1 MKKAILLF
9 LFVLLAGM
17 IYSQGWM
24 KYLPSGRDNNA
35 LTFYD
40 YQDAFKKWCKEL
52 KIDNTGYYTMNGE
65 KRKAY
70 GWKQFKRW
78 EIEMRG
84 WFDLKTGIFFKADLI
99 KELEE
104 YRLKYPESSR
114 NHDGEWVN
122 LGYSNPLG
130 GYLGVGR
137 LNTIEFHPDD
147 PDIFW
152 VGAPTGG
159 LWVTEDHG
167 ATWTPKTD
175 QIPKIQVSAIA
186 VPSDFS
192 SSNTIYIGTGDR
204 DTWSRRG
211 NGILKSTDGGNTWS
225 STGLTTDVIEFYV
238 GGIKIH
244 PDSNNSI
251 YAITSAGLY
260 KSIDSGENW
269 EMLKVC
275 KGIDMEFNPLNPE
288 IIYISTRIDDN
299 SNHTRIYRTLDGGAT
314 WQTVLS
320 RIGSRTELAVSPD
333 EPTWVYAIVSD
344 LNRGLQA
351 IYRSTDNGGLFSL
364 IFSGIPLTNNILSID
379 CVPSD
384 EGGQGEYDLCLAANP
399 TNAEEVYVGGI
410 NTWKSVDGGFT
421 WEICNVWTGT
431 CGGIV
436 QEVHADHHWLEFQ
449 YNTETLFDC
458 NDGGIYFTEDAGES
472 WTDISAGLT
481 INQIYR
487 ISGSQQTSNEIIMGL
502 QDNGNALWTGGYN
515 IGWRDGDGCECQIN
529 PLDDDIQYRCSNS
542 GFPLYTFD
550 HWANAAVFEVEND
563 SGGWF
568 KPFRFFPD
576 NPANMLYALTNVW
589 ITYDHGQNFE
599 LFFNPSDS
607 SIIHELEIAPSD
619 PQVVFVCNEDN
630 LYKTNDGGQDWE
642 NLTSYLPFIPFYL
655 FRIEI
660 KQDDQD
666 VIWITNVEWGGN
678 NSVYMSEDGGY
689 TWTNISYGLPDIP
702 FYDIIQNDLNT
713 SMVELYAS
721 SISGIYMKLG
731 EQPWISF
738 NGGLPNVPVYDIDIY
753 YAGANTKLR
762 AGTFGRGFWETPVFS
777 ISTDA
782 PGIWTGTVSKSW
794 FDPQNWQ
801 YVSVPNQFSDVT
813 VPAGC
818 SHYPEIHS
826 FTQCNKL
833 TIEDGG
839 EFTLSESMFQV
850 NDSLIVNGEL
860 LFNGNAA
867 DLVVLGNVVINPTA
881 QITISDNNMEI
892 YTYRDW
898 WVKAGSFIILT
909 KGTVIFKGSQ
919 NSKITIDAS
928 LYAFN
933 NITIDKD
940 PGKIVYYS
948 LNSLQNL
955 ITGGTFTILTGNTY
969 RHNANKDFVIITK
982 FVNNGTYLFLDG
994 TFKYAGESMSLSSN
1008 TSSHFYHFDL
1018 NNAACNFTLSNNI
1031 EVRGDMHIDAGTL
1044 LPQGN
1049 TIDLHGSWYNSP
1061 SGGEFEEATSRV
1073 VFSGTANQAIYNH
1086 ENFNILE
1093 IDKASDTLIIDGVN
1107 VICNHYDWT
1116 DGALKV
1122 GIGSFTANDLTDNG
1136 IFGDYTLINGFIDL
1150 YNDDYIDL
1158 NGFLNISGGTF
1169 NVHGGSR
1176 ASYWPYS
1183 ANAGLTMSG
1192 GVLDFKDQGI
1202 YLNDVGLSFTDI
1214 ITGGVIRTSASFG
1227 GPRHDFN
1234 PAGGYI
1240 ELYGDHMA
1248 GLSHGTG
1255 SSFYEVRV
1263 HKGTAANEAGQ
1274 TLKSLSRDAVLP
1286 TYAKKTT
1293 GRVKDDGTIY
1303 PGGPR
1308 STKVTVFSILDIDR
1322 DVDIVSGELDISNYV
1337 VSLERDLIISGM
1349 LTMTDPAGELHVGR
1363 DVQWN
1368 NSATENITA
1377 GNIFFSRDWLFGNST
1392 QQHLGGTNVATADG
1406 DNIQNISFTGNKT
1419 GFRNLVIAKSASYA
1433 VINQSPID
1441 TLNIFGYLHV
1451 NTGNTFNITGN
1462 ARLKVDSLLLVESGA
1477 TFDLNSNSYGI
1488 AGSKLQLDGTM
1499 HLQSNPKMFVKKTFI
1514 QNATGHLIIDY
1525 GSFIIDAPYSGTLHG
1540 FGGITDLNGGNF
1552 EITNDGI
1559 QLGVGAV
1566 YNFNGGNMRI
1576 GWNFKAIFAGSFQP
1590 ALGTVELIGNRGA
1603 QIEIQNGNYF
1613 HNLLINKGST
1623 YTVNAMD
1630 PVIVDNDLTI
1640 TSGTYSSTTN
1650 TNKLTINND
1659 LIIGSSGKL
1668 NPADG
1673 EVEIA
1678 GNWTNNHG
1686 TAGFTEGTSTLTFN
1700 GNKNSTLN
1708 NTETFY
1714 RLIIN
1719 KPHATDKNLY
1729 LTANLSLTTES
1740 NLQIVDGTLQL
1751 GNFTDLTVMGTLSIS
1766 AGAGLNANPG
1776 TSSALAIEIQRSWS
1790 NSNSNYNSDVG
1801 FNPGHSTVT
1810 FSGNLY
1816 QAYSVTSGGGPFYNL
1831 VINKSGNVFNSKTGM
1846 TVLHDVNFAAGDL
1859 IAENPNLIY
1868 EIKRDFDISASANW
1882 LDSTAVIK
1890 FTGPSVQTYT
1900 CLNATI
1906 PKFKDFI
1913 LEMQSAT
1920 VYTTLYSDLK
1930 CKGEITV
1937 NEGDLRLHGYTMDCG
1952 TGLSIYPGGKLSG
1965 YYASVIRMGNNAQ
1978 VNVAGG
1984 ELILFGND
1992 PDSALLTHISSG
2004 YYTFS
2009 VNSGG
2014 KLSAGNA
2021 IFEYMGTDGINITTT
2036 GLIDPA
2042 SSLFGCTFRKGIS
2055 GGKLLTVN
2063 NTQKLTVQNA
2073 YFPANTW
2080 SGAYNVSKPDALGSL
2095 TFINESGGFAG
2106 PAYEND
2112 PNNII
2117 FWSLSGRWTGTVSH
2131 NWHTAGNWFYNSV
2144 PNTSVVVYIPAS
2156 TPFSPWIQATASCKS
2171 LTLEQ
2176 SAYLKL
2182 DANDLTIST
2191 YADIYGEMHL
2201 DTNIIFTLDSLIFR
2215 AGSSVTADTRAYVKI
2230 RGGLFVEPGADVK
2243 LNQGTMYF
2251 IDAKNSSMTCQ
2262 ADTTWVNDLIN
2273 QKPAGFALTYVNG
2286 STGILVVQGNFT
2298 NNTDALLKIDSPE
2311 EIIFKTRFR
2320 NYGGYIKANDGTIT
2334 LTGDPYYSL
2343 RTNDN
2348 SYFNNL
2354 TIRTTTHLKLDN
2366 NYNDSL
2372 VVNGTLKIEINP
2384 LGSSGLETN
2393 ANTSLAAMPII
2404 VGSNWINTAGTAAFV
2419 HGNGRVEFNS
2429 ETGNQD
2435 VMGWTNFYNVE
2446 EKTQSDF
2453 KLRFYNYNYVL
2464 NNLTIF
2470 NRTAV
2475 YDTLMVGGLVDLS
2488 RSGAY
2493 FYMEDDG
2500 YVETES
2506 LDQGGHFVGNSGYF
2520 MAYDLAD
2527 ADLNGDWKIYGA
2539 SVMLYQDPS
2548 SSLDLNGTF
2557 DISAGEFYVIGN
2569 GGSLNSNWPSPAGS
2583 ASLTMSGGI
2592 FGFEDL
2598 GIFIFSNNFSEN
2610 ITGGTI
2616 VTAGNFTSDEGIN
2629 CFNPAGGTVELKG
2642 NTNTIVNL
2650 YGANCWFNN
2659 LKISKNTGKQVTVN
2673 DALRIKGNLDV
2684 ATGKLL
2690 TNGEVVQ
2697 VGP

>member
-9 LFVLLAGM
+9 LFVLLTGM
-17 IYSQGWM
+17 LFSQGWM
-24 KYLPSGRDNNA
+24 QYLPSGRNNST

-40 YQDAFKKWCKEL
+40 YQDAFHKWCKEL
-52 KIDNTGYYTMNGE
+52 KIDNTGYYMVNGE

-84 WFDLKTGIFFKADLI
+84 WYDYKTGVFFKADLI

-114 NHDGEWVN
+114 NHDGDWVN

-137 LNTIEFHPDD
+137 LNSIEFHPDD

-152 VGAPTGG
+152 VAAPTGG

-175 QIPKIQVSAIA
+175 QIPKIEVSAIA
-186 VPSDFS
+186 VPSDYS

-204 DTWSRRG
+204 DTWTRRG

-225 STGLTTDVIEFYV
+225 STGLTTDVYEFYV

-244 PDSNNSI
+244 PDSNSSI

-269 EMLKVC
+269 HRLKAC
-275 KGIDMEFNPLNPE
+275 RGIDMEFNPSNPE
-288 IIYISTRIDDN
+288 IIYISTRIDDD
-299 SNHTRIYRTLDGGAT
+299 SDHTKIYRTLDGGAT

-351 IYRSTDNGGLFSL
+351 IYRSTNDGGLFSL
-364 IFSGIPLTNNILSID
+364 IYSGTPFTNNILSGD
-379 CVPSD
+379 CVPSVG
-384 EGGQGEYDLCLAANP
+384 GGQGEYDLCLAANP
-399 TNAEEVYVGGI
+399 ANAEEVYVGGI

-487 ISGSQQTSNEIIMGL
+487 LSGSQQTSNEIIMGL
-502 QDNGNALWTGGYN
+502 QDNGNALWTGGNN

-550 HWANAAVFEVEND
+550 HWATAAVFEVEND

-599 LFFNPSDS
+599 LFFDPSES
-607 SIIHELEIAPSD
+607 SIVKELEIAPSD

-630 LYKTNDGGQDWE
+630 LYKTNDGGQNWE
-642 NLTSYLPFIPFYL
+642 NLTSYLPFIPYYL
-655 FRIEI
+655 YRIEI

-666 VIWITNVEWGGN
+666 VIWITNIEWGGN
-678 NSVYMSEDGGY
+678 NSVYKSEDGGY
-689 TWTNISYGLPDIP
+689 TWTNISDGLPDIP

-738 NGGLPNVPVYDIDIY
+738 NDGLPNVPVYDIDIY

-777 ISTDA
+777 TSTDA
-782 PGIWTGTVSKSW
+782 PGIWTGTVSNSW

-801 YVSVPNQFSDVT
+801 YVSVPNQNTNIT

-818 SHYPEIHS
+818 SHYPDIQS
-826 FTQCNKL
+826 FAQCKKL
-833 TIEDGG
+833 TIEEGAK
-839 EFTLSESMFQV
+839 FTVSQSSFQV
-850 NDSLIVNGEL
+850 NDSLIVSDSL
-860 LFNGNAA
+860 IFKTNAT
-867 DLVVLGNVVINPTA
+867 DFIVLGNVIINPGA
-881 QITISDNNMEI
+881 HIAISDENLQI
-892 YTYRDW
+892 SAYKDW
-898 WVKAGSFIILT
+898 WVKNGANIIMV
-909 KGTVIFKGSQ
+909 KGTVIFKGSDGILRNDSQ
-919 NSKITIDAS
+919 GWE
-928 LYAFN
+928 FN
-933 NITIDKD
+933 NLTINKD
-940 PGKIVYYS
+940 PGKVLS
-948 LNSLQNL
+948 LDSNSSEKLVIN
-955 ITGGTFTILTGNTY
+955 GKFSILNGSTY
-969 RHNANKDFVIITK
+969 RHEANVDIEISNRFT
-982 FVNNGTYLFLDG
+982 NNGTYQFHSG
-994 TFKYAGESMSLSSN
+994 TFVYRGESISLSSN
-1008 TSSHFYHFDL
+1008 TNCFFNNFKLYSSS
-1018 NNAACNFTLSNNI
+1018 CNFTLLNNI
-1031 EVRGDMHIDAGTL
+1031 EIRGDMNLASGTL
-1044 LPQGN
+1044 SPQAN
-1049 TIDLHGSWYNSP
+1049 NIDIHGSWHGYAFT
-1061 SGGEFEEATSRV
+1061 GIFDAATSQV
-1073 VFSGTANQAIYNH
+1073 VFSGEGNQ
-1086 ENFNILE
+1086 
-1093 IDKASDTLIIDGVN
+1093 IIDCNVDFNMLKINKGSNN
-1107 VICNHYDWT
+1107 VIISGAYVTCNQYDWT
-1116 DGALKV
+1116 NGTLEV
-1122 GIGSFTANDLTDNG
+1122 QSGTFTANDLFDSG
-1136 IFGDYTLINGFIDL
+1136 IYGNYIQSGGTIDL
-1150 YNDDYIDL
+1150 YNSDYVDL
-1158 NGFLNISGGTF
+1158 NGFINISGGTF
-1169 NVHGGSR
+1169 NVHGGFL

-1192 GVLDFKDQGI
+1192 GVLDFKDQSI
-1202 YLNDVGLSFTDI
+1202 YLNDVGFSFTDI
-1214 ITGGVIRTSASFG
+1214 ITGGIIRTAG
-1227 GPRHDFN
+1227 GFNVARSDFN

-1240 ELYGDHMA
+1240 ELYDDHTA
-1248 GLSHGTG
+1248 TLSHGIG
-1255 SSFYEVRV
+1255 SGFYEVRIN
-1263 HKGTAANEAGQ
+1263 KGSLTNEAGQ
-1274 TLKSLSRDAVLP
+1274 ILKSRSR
-1286 TYAKKTT
+1286 YAIPPLTKGKTT
-1293 GRVKDDGTIY
+1293 GRVKEDGTIY
-1303 PGGPR
+1303 PGGSR
-1308 STKVTVFSILDIDR
+1308 STKVTINSDLDIDR
-1322 DVDIVSGELDISNYV
+1322 DVNIVSGELDISDHIV
-1337 VSLERDLIISGM
+1337 DLENDLLISGM
-1349 LTMTDPAGELHVGR
+1349 LTMTDPDGELQVGR
-1363 DVQWN
+1363 NVQWN
-1368 NSATENITA
+1368 DTGTENITA
-1377 GNIFFSRDWLFGNST
+1377 GNIFFAGNWIFGNSI

-1406 DNIQNISFTGNKT
+1406 GNIQNILFTGNKT
-1419 GFRNLVIAKSASYA
+1419 GFRNLVIAKSASDIW
-1433 VINQSPID
+1433 INLPDAD

-1462 ARLKVDSLLLVESGA
+1462 SRVKVDSLFLVQTGA
-1477 TFDLNSNSYGI
+1477 TVDLNSNSYGI
-1488 AGSKLQLDGTM
+1488 AAYKLQLDGTM
-1499 HLQSNPKMFVKKTFI
+1499 HLQTNPKMYVNKTFI
-1514 QNATGHLIIDY
+1514 QNPTGHLTIDG
-1525 GSFIIDAPYSGTLHG
+1525 GSFIIDAPYSGTLHA
-1540 FGGITDLNGGNF
+1540 FGGTTDLNGGNF
-1552 EITNDGI
+1552 EVTNDGI
-1559 QLGVGAV
+1559 QIGVGAV
-1566 YNFNGGNMRI
+1566 YSFNGGNMCI
-1576 GWNFKAIFAGSFQP
+1576 GWTFKAIFAGSFQP
-1590 ALGTVELIGNRGA
+1590 SLGTVEMIGNRA
-1603 QIEIQNGNYF
+1603 ATIEIENGNYF

-1630 PVIVDNDLTI
+1630 PVTVNNNLTI
-1640 TSGTYSSTTN
+1640 TSGTLSTLN
-1650 TNKLTINND
+1650 STNKLIISND
-1659 LIIGSSGKL
+1659 LIIGSLGKL

-1678 GNWTNNHG
+1678 GDWTNDRG
-1686 TAGFTEGTSTLTFN
+1686 TVGFTEGTSVVTFN

-1708 NTETFY
+1708 NNETFY

-1729 LTANLSLTTES
+1729 LNENLSLTAES
-1740 NLQIVDGTLQL
+1740 NLQIADGTLHL
-1751 GNFTDLTVMGTLSIS
+1751 GNNTDLTVMGSLSIS
-1766 AGAGLNANPG
+1766 AGAGLNADPG
-1776 TSSALAIEIQRSWS
+1776 TSSALAIGIQHSWS

-1831 VINKSGNVFNSKTGM
+1831 VINKSGNVLNSKTGM

-1868 EIKRDFDISASANW
+1868 EIKGDFDISASANW
-1882 LDSTAVIK
+1882 LDSNAIIK

-1900 CLNATI
+1900 CLNTTI

-1920 VYTTLYSDLK
+1920 LYTTLYSDLK
-1930 CKGEITV
+1930 CKGGITV

-1952 TGLSIYPGGKLSG
+1952 TGLDIYPGGKLSD

-1984 ELILFGND
+1984 ELILFGSG
-1992 PDSALLTHISSG
+1992 PDTALLTHISSG

-2014 KLSAGNA
+2014 KLSAGTA

-2036 GLIDPA
+2036 GIVDA
-2042 SSLFGCTFRKGIS
+2042 AFSLYGCTFRNGIS
-2055 GGKLLTVN
+2055 GGTLLTIN
-2063 NTQKLTVQNA
+2063 NNQKLTIYNA

-2080 SGAYNVSKPDALGSL
+2080 SGSKNVARTNSSGSM

-2112 PNNII
+2112 LYNMI

-2156 TPFSPWIQATASCKS
+2156 APYMPWVQVDATCKS
-2171 LTLEQ
+2171 LTLEE

-2182 DANDLTIST
+2182 DTNNLTIIT
-2191 YADIYGEMHL
+2191 YADIYGDLHL
-2201 DTNIIFTLDSLIFR
+2201 DSNSVFTLDSLIFR
-2215 AGSSVTADTRAYVKI
+2215 AGSSVTDDNRAYVKI
-2230 RGGLFVEPGADVK
+2230 SGDLLVEPDADVK
-2243 LNQGTMYF
+2243 LSKGAMYF
-2251 IDAKNSSMTCQ
+2251 IDAKNSNISCQ
-2262 ADTTWVNDLIN
+2262 ADTTWVNGLLN
-2273 QKPAGFALTYVNG
+2273 QKPIGYSLNYGSA

-2298 NNTDALLKIDSPE
+2298 NNADALLKMDSPE
-2311 EIIFKTRFR
+2311 EIIFKARFR

-2334 LTGDPYYSL
+2334 LTGDPYFSL

-2348 SYFNNL
+2348 SYFSNL

-2372 VVNGTLKIEINP
+2372 VVNGTLKIETNP
-2384 LGSSGLETN
+2384 SGSSGLETKTN
-2393 ANTSLAAMPII
+2393 SLNAAMPII
-2404 VGSNWINTAGTAAFV
+2404 VRSNWVNTAGTTAFV
-2419 HGNGRVEFNS
+2419 HGNGRVEFNRT
-2429 ETGNQD
+2429 TGNQD
-2435 VMGWTNFYNVE
+2435 VIGRTNFYNVE

-2464 NNLTIF
+2464 NNLAIF
-2470 NRTAV
+2470 NRTAI

-2488 RSGAY
+2488 RNGAY
-2493 FYMEDDG
+2493 FYMEDNS
-2500 YVETES
+2500 YVETEY

-2557 DISAGEFYVIGN
+2557 DISSGDFYVIGN

-2598 GIFIFSNNFSEN
+2598 GIFIYSNNFTEN

-2616 VTAGNFTSDEGIN
+2616 VTAGDFSSDEGIN
-2629 CFNPAGGTVELKG
+2629 CFHPAGGTVELKG

-2650 YGANCWFNN
+2650 YGTNCWFNN
-2659 LKISKNTGKQVTVN
+2659 LKIKKNTGKQVTVN
-2673 DALRIKGNLDV
+2673 DALRIKGELKV
-2684 ATGKLL
+2684 ASGKFL
-2690 TNGEVVQ
+2690 TNGEVIQ